1 MSVVALPNTTEL
13 EAPSSA
19 TLDAGR
25 RVLRTEAEALFALA
39 DSLDGRF
46 EEAVEQLASTRGRT
60 VVTGMGKSGHIGRK
74 IAATLSST
82 GTPALY
88 VHPGEASHGDLGMIA
103 EGDAVVALS
112 NSGNTSELS
121 DVIAYTRRF
130 GITLI
135 AMTARRGSTLAK
147 EADCVLL
154 LPEAEE
160 ACPMGLAPT
169 TSTTLMLAL
178 GDALAVAL
186 LERKQFSSSDFQLL
200 HPGGTLGRRLL
211 RVDDIMHGGDELPL
225 TAPETPMRDAIIVM
239 TTRRFGCVGV
249 TGEDGRLMG
258 IVTDGDLRRHMN
270 ADLLSQS
277 VAEVMTAEPKTIR
290 QQALAAEALGL
301 MNRQAITSLFV
312 VADDGRPAGI
322 LHIHDCLRAGIA

>member
-1 MSVVALPNTTEL
+1 M
-13 EAPSSA
+13 A
-19 TLDAGR
+19 TQLKESPDLLAAR
-25 RVLRTEAEALFALA
+25 RVLSIEGDSLKALAAALDGSFVAAVEALLA
-39 DSLDGRF
+39 ATGR
-46 EEAVEQLASTRGRT
+46 V
-60 VVTGMGKSGHIGRK
+60 VVTGMGKSGHVARK

-225 TAPETPMRDAIIVM
+225 TTPETPMRDAIIIM

-290 QQALAAEALGL
+290 QRALAAEALGL

-312 VADDGRPAGI
+312 VADNGRPAGI